1 LISSTIC
8 CLFSSVRPIFCF
20 WIVV

>member
-8 CLFSSVRPIFCF
+8 IPESRDA
-20 WIVV
+20 